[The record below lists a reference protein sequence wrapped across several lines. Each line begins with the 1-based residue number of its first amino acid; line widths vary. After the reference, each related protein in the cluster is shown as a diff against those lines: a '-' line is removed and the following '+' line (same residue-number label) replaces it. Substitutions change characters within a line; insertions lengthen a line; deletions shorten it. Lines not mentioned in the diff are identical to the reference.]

1 MRRRRINFSGLH
13 AVQVMLVMGCILGLL
28 AGCSSSLR
36 TTIVSGSEGQK
47 LPVVQVEPEPAV
59 VETVAAQPILEI
71 INPAVQA
78 FDIPVEEPARAVIRS
93 EPAREIF
100 ATSRTPDVSSEISSR
115 FEPSPPPVLPSSQP
129 NMQIPAVEIPAM
141 AFEPE
146 LPAMPTLR
154 GNPVS
159 PVEEPPV
166 LAQTE
171 VSSTTEVPAK
181 KEPIQVAKVMPQE
194 AEKVVVTTET
204 LEKALSDIYFDYDRF
219 AIRGDAVQILKANA
233 ELLSAKLA
241 ESKIVIEGHCDER
254 GTQSYNM
261 VLGEA
266 RANAAKTF
274 LEDLGISGEN
284 LQVVSYGKDKPFCRE
299 QTEECWQENRRGH
312 FVIK

>member
-1 MRRRRINFSGLH
+1 MTRGKISILGLH
-13 AVQVMLVMGCILGLL
+13 ALQVMLVAGCMMGLL

-78 FDIPVEEPARAVIRS
+78 FDIPVEEPARAVIRP

-100 ATSRTPDVSSEISSR
+100 ATSRTPDVPSEIPSR
-115 FEPSPPPVLPSSQP
+115 FEASPLPVPPSSQP

-159 PVEEPPV
+159 SVEEPPV
-166 LAQTE
+166 LAQA
-171 VSSTTEVPAK
+171 EVPSIPDVSAK
-181 KEPIQVAKVMPQE
+181 KGPIQVAKVMPQE
-194 AEKVVVTTET
+194 PKKVAVTTET

-219 AIRGDAVQILKANA
+219 AIRGDAVQILRANA

-241 ESKIVIEGHCDER
+241 ESEIVIEGHCDER

-266 RANAAKTF
+266 RANAVKTF
-274 LEDLGISGEN
+274 LEDLGISGEK